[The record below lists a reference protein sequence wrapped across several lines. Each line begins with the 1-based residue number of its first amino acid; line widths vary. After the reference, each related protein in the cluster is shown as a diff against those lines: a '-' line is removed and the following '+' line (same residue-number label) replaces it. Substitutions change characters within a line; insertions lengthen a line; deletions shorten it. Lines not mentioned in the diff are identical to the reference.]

1 MTDKEIIKRLRGWA
15 RDIQEGST
23 AIWAMDQDLKEAAN
37 RIEELVKER
46 DDWKAA
52 SQGGFRA
59 ILAILKRVQAAE
71 ARATRLEAERDAAW
85 KRAEH
90 AENMWGSTEVTLTEA
105 INILEDALQEAGDD
119 YPGSTMQRWCQQ
131 QIKQARKVRGK

>member
-1 MTDKEIIKRLRGWA
+1 MTDEELIERLR
-15 RDIQEGST
+15 
-23 AIWAMDQDLKEAAN
+23 DLATKMFQSGNWGCDLDTTKVAAD

-46 DDWKAA
+46 DE
-52 SQGGFRA
+52 A
-59 ILAILKRVQAAE
+59 INQLGSARHSVDVLERRVAHFMSSAE
-71 ARATRLEAERDAAW
+71 RLEAERDTAW

-119 YPGSTMQRWCQQ
+119 YPGSTMQSWCQQ

>member
-1 MTDKEIIKRLRGWA
+1 MTDTELIVCLVGRASFCSERGEVKSSEVMLKAAERITELLVDFNDCNSERLRW
-15 RDIQEGST
+15 
-23 AIWAMDQDLKEAAN
+23 K
-37 RIEELVKER
+37 KER
-46 DDWKAA
+46 
-52 SQGGFRA
+52 
-59 ILAILKRVQAAE
+59 E
-71 ARATRLEAERDAAW
+71 EAW

-119 YPGSTMQRWCQQ
+119 YPGSTMQSWCQQ